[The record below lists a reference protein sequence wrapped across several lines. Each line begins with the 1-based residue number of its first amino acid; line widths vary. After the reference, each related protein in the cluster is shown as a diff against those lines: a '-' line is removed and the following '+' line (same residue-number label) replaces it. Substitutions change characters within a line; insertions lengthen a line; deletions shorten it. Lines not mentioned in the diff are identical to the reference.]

1 LWKCFI
7 VSNAI
12 DMEATFTIIG
22 TVPSKPNTYQIIVV
36 DGKRRLG
43 KSKTLKDYEGSFYLQ
58 CPIRNKNIQGFF
70 KVQIDVFFPSLSHDI
85 DNAAKIILDC
95 LQSSKVIKNDN
106 RCVELLMRKFKDA
119 VNPRCV
125 ITIEEV
131 EL

>member
-1 LWKCFI
+1 MNYYRHFVFSR
-7 VSNAI
+7 VSCAL
-12 DMEATFTIIG
+12 F
-22 TVPSKPNTYQIIVV
+22 
-36 DGKRRLG
+36 
-43 KSKTLKDYEGSFYLQ
+43 
-58 CPIRNKNIQGFF
+58 QGFF

>member
-1 LWKCFI
+1 MTEKH
-7 VSNAI
+7 
-12 DMEATFTIIG
+12 EFTIIG
-22 TVPSKPNTYQIIVV
+22 SVPSKPNSYQIIMV

-43 KSKTLKDYEGSFYLQ
+43 KSKTLKMYENNFYLQ

-70 KVQIDVFFPSLSHDI
+70 KVQIDVFFPTLSHDI

-106 RCVELLMRKFKDA
+106 RCVELLMRKFKD
-119 VNPRCV
+119 VTNPRCV
-125 ITIEEV
+125 ITLEEV